1 MMPISDLGVI
11 FVQRVLGTCLD
22 EEEQLPDAHP
32 ATPTVGYLVKRSHAV
47 NDISD
52 VSRDRALE
60 RDDETLT
67 RCLWQNGEKGVAHV
81 RPSPPPFSRIR
92 NILVRRH
99 TSSLHARS
107 HTGVNQFPP
116 GADRPRYLQN
126 TQLALRL
133 FLNWEARLTALE
145 LQVPVCGAELVP
157 VEVALL

>member
-1 MMPISDLGVI
+1 MI
-11 FVQRVLGTCLD
+11 FVQCVLGACLD
-22 EEEQLPDAHP
+22 EEEKLPDAHP
-32 ATPTVGYLVKRSHAV
+32 ATPTVGYLVKRGHAV

-99 TSSLHARS
+99 TSSLRARS
-107 HTGVNQFPP
+107 RTGVNQVPP
-116 GADRPRYLQN
+116 GSDRRRYLQN
-126 TQLALRL
+126 TQLALHL
-133 FLNWEARLTALE
+133 FLNWEAGTAVPE